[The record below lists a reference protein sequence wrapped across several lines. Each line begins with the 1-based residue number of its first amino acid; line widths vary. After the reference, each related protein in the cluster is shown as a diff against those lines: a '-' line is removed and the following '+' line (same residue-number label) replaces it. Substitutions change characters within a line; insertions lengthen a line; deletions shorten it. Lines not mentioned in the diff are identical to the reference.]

1 VYTNCVH
8 KEALMAERGEPVRIG
23 VRELRG
29 KLGDYLRQAKSGAR
43 FLIMSRGEPVAELVA
58 PAVPAAVEGKPPRQL
73 GALRGK
79 IWIADDFDEW
89 PEGFIDA
96 MLDGPIEPGP

>member
-1 VYTNCVH
+1 VYTVCVH
-8 KEALMAERGEPVRIG
+8 KEALVAERGEPVRIG

-43 FLIMSRGEPVAELVA
+43 FLIMSRGEPVAELAA
-58 PAVPAAVEGKPPRQL
+58 PAAPAAVEGKPPRKL

-96 MLDGPIEPGP
+96 MMDGPIEPEP

>member
-1 VYTNCVH
+1 
-8 KEALMAERGEPVRIG
+8 MADRAEPVRIG

-29 KLGDYLRQAKSGAR
+29 KLGEYLRQARLGAR
-43 FLIMSRGEPVAELVA
+43 FLIVSRGQPVAELGA
-58 PAVPAAVEGKPPRQL
+58 PAAVEGKAPRTL

-96 MLDGPIEPGP
+96 MLDGPIEPEP